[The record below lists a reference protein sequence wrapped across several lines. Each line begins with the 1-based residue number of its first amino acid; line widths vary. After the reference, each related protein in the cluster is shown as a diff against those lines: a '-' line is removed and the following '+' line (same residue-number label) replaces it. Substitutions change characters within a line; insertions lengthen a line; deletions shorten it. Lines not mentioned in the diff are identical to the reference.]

1 MDGVRTGFRKHTS
14 RYSTR
19 LSLPAQLL
27 AFPSSSSLAKRT
39 DASGR
44 SALATTNADEVVN
57 FDYFT
62 LRVPRYF
69 ARFAEIFTGL
79 KGNRSLVEKYKIA

>member
-27 AFPSSSSLAKRT
+27 AFPSSPSLAKRT